1 MFNHKIVQ
9 NKNLTL
15 TISQRHN
22 YSLAL
27 GDFVTVKPTDGQIK
41 LSFRS
46 TNHLRLYCNLHLNN
60 MYTYMMPEKHY

>member
-1 MFNHKIVQ
+1 MFNHKILQ

-15 TISQRHN
+15 TIPQRQN

-27 GDFVTVKPTDGQIK
+27 EDFVTLKPTDGQIK

-46 TNHLRLYCNLHLNN
+46 TNHLLHCNLHLNN
-60 MYTYMMPEKHY
+60 MDTYMMQEKHY